1 MLGVHVLT
9 MLNLL
14 GVTSEALCPRAT
26 FQSPRVTDVCDGIE
40 GSSCHADVLQAPSRV
55 AEMQPR
61 HVANLAWA
69 FAVRKAYSP
78 SLYDALAARM
88 VQLIALDRGA
98 DTAGSSSATDASHE
112 SLFTAVNDEVLPHHL
127 SLVAWSFAKQ
137 VRSCFCFGSNAVDT
151 SLMRG
156 QGADTYGCW
165 LHADCLHWSVS
176 TCGLYVVAT
185 QLDG

>member
-1 MLGVHVLT
+1 M
-9 MLNLL
+9 
-14 GVTSEALCPRAT
+14 
-26 FQSPRVTDVCDGIE
+26 
-40 GSSCHADVLQAPSRV
+40 LQAPSRV

-88 VQLIALDRGA
+88 VQLIALDRRA
-98 DTAGSSSATDASHE
+98 DTTSSSSASDASHG

-137 VRSCFCFGSNAVDT
+137 VRSMRLT
-151 SLMRG
+151 SEASLLTPAWCLAKV
-156 QGADTYGCW
+156 QIAGCMQARVI
-165 LHADCLHWSVS
+165 ADCLHWSRCVDHVQLQLVS
-176 TCGLYVVAT
+176 
-185 QLDG
+185 